1 MTDDPRQQL
10 YEEYVTAIQEWE
22 FAARA
27 AQSYAVIKPLS
38 DDLPP
43 GSDQKTQQ
51 MREAFDRAE
60 KAKKVYLEKQAAY
73 MKYRKQH
80 RHAH

>member
-10 YEEYVTAIQEWE
+10 YEEYVAAIQEWE

-27 AQSYAVIKPLS
+27 AQSYTITKPINPRSEKESQERTL
-38 DDLPP
+38 
-43 GSDQKTQQ
+43 
-51 MREAFDRAE
+51 AFDRAE
-60 KAKKVYLEKQAAY
+60 RAKKLYLEKQAAY

-80 RHAH
+80 RHH